1 MFPWAQ
7 FFLYV
12 LVTAGTPGPNTLS
25 SMSNGSRLGFRRTLP
40 YIFGIWAGFSIVS
53 TASSASFSSSTSR
66 ELSVPKSLPSSRA
79 R

>member
-1 MFPWAQ
+1 MFPWAR

-40 YIFGIWAGFSIVS
+40 YIFGIWTGF
-53 TASSASFSSSTSR
+53 
-66 ELSVPKSLPSSRA
+66 PSSPSPA
-79 R
+79 RCCAAPWRL